1 MRGSGKAG
9 RRPLSGAN
17 DPENTWLSSDPT
29 PRARRIE
36 VSVRKSHGS
45 EPTAA
50 LGAHGPGTL
59 KGVTLKLNTWI
70 KRAAFGALA
79 AAAVIVAGAHPAG
92 AATAPSLGSAQS
104 FAVLGGTTVTN
115 TGSTTISGDLG
126 VSPGSAITGQASITL
141 TGATHAADAVALQAQ
156 SDVTTAYNALASAPC
171 TATNLALSGATLT
184 PGVYCYTSSAQLT
197 GTLTLN
203 GSGVFIF
210 KTVSTLT
217 TAAGSTVA
225 LIGGAQPCSVFWQIG
240 SSANLFTN
248 TTFVGNILAL
258 TSINLQNGAKVSGRV
273 LARNGA
279 VTMDTNTV
287 SNSSCA
293 AATTST
299 TPTAS
304 SSGGTPTPSAPVPTV
319 GSAQAT
325 VATRPGVIAGPNTGD
340 GGSAAEAGDSML
352 ALVALTLVAGIGLFG
367 GGIMVAQKRR

>member
-1 MRGSGKAG
+1 LKA
-9 RRPLSGAN
+9 
-17 DPENTWLSSDPT
+17 
-29 PRARRIE
+29 
-36 VSVRKSHGS
+36 
-45 EPTAA
+45 
-50 LGAHGPGTL
+50 
-59 KGVTLKLNTWI
+59 NTWI
-70 KRAAFGALA
+70 KWAVFGGVVGGALL
-79 AAAVIVAGAHPAG
+79 IVSAYTAG

-156 SDVTTAYNALASAPC
+156 NDVTTAYNALASAPC
-171 TATNLALSGATLT
+171 TQSFTGTAVQVGGQTLT
-184 PGVYCYTSSAQLT
+184 PGVYCYSSSAQLT

-203 GSGVFIF
+203 GGGVFIF
-210 KTVSTLT
+210 KTVGTLT

-225 LIGGAQPCSVFWQIG
+225 LIGGAQPCNVFWQIG
-240 SSANLFTN
+240 SSANLFAN

-258 TSINLQNGAKVSGRV
+258 TSINLQNGARVSGRA

-299 TPTAS
+299 TTPTAS
-304 SSGGTPTPSAPVPTV
+304 PSGATPTPSAAIPTAAPTQA
-319 GSAQAT
+319 AQASAPT
-325 VATRPGVIAGPNTGD
+325 VATRTGVIAGPNTGD
-340 GGSAAEAGDSML
+340 GGSAAGAGGSML
-352 ALVALTLVAGIGLFG
+352 ALVALTLVAGFGLFG
-367 GGIMVAQKRR
+367 GGIMVAQKRH